1 MSEMFKKVLI
11 ANRGE
16 IAVQIIR
23 ALHEMNIQAV
33 AVYSTAD
40 KDSMFVK
47 LADES
52 VCIGGPQPGESY
64 LNMAAII
71 DAAILTNSDAIHP
84 GYGFLSENAE
94 FAELCEKCA
103 IKFIGPSSKVIDLMG
118 NKSHAKAAMQKSGV
132 PTIPGSNG
140 DLADL
145 DAALQLADKIGYPIM
160 LKAAAG
166 GGGKGIR
173 ECNNAE
179 ELKNIFNTT
188 KREARVSYNDDTL
201 YMEKDLSNAKHIEM
215 QVIADQH
222 GNVVYFPERDCSL
235 QRNHQKIIEETPC
248 LEVSSEQRDYLGQ
261 LVAKATR
268 EIGYENTGTFE
279 FLLDEQTKHFYFM
292 EMNTRLQVEHTIS
305 EEVAGVQLIKA
316 QIQVAAGEDL
326 PFTQNDINVDSYAME
341 CRINAEDPAHG
352 FLPAPGKLQRVN
364 FPFGTQ
370 GVRIDSGVEE
380 GDTISPFYDSMIAK
394 IIVHMPDKHQAV
406 VKMQR
411 VINEFTVDGVKT
423 NRQFLQD
430 LLKDQHFN
438 ASDFNNLY
446 IEKSFLK
453 EWLKKIEK

>member
-23 ALHEMNIQAV
+23 ALHEMNIKAV

-52 VCIGGPQPGESY
+52 VCIGGPQPNESY
-64 LNMAAII
+64 LNMAAVI
-71 DAAILTNSDAIHP
+71 DAAILTNSEAIHP

-94 FAELCEKCA
+94 FAELCEKCS

-118 NKSHAKAAMQKSGV
+118 NKSHAKAAMKNSGV
-132 PTIPGSNG
+132 PTIPGSDG
-140 DLADL
+140 AIESLDEALKLADE
-145 DAALQLADKIGYPIM
+145 IGYPVM

-173 ECNNAE
+173 ECDDPE
-179 ELKNIFNTT
+179 SLKEIFTTT
-188 KREARVSYNDDTL
+188 KREARISYGDDSL
-201 YMEKDLSNAKHIEM
+201 YMEKDLSDAKHIEM
-215 QVIADQH
+215 QVIADQK
-222 GNVVYFPERDCSL
+222 GNVIYFPERDCSL
-235 QRNHQKIIEETPC
+235 QRGHQKIIEETPC
-248 LEVSSEQRDYLGQ
+248 IEVSQDQRDYLGQ
-261 LVAKATR
+261 LVAKATK

-279 FLLDEQTKHFYFM
+279 FLLDEKTNNFYFM
-292 EMNTRLQVEHTIS
+292 EMNTRLQVEHTVT

-316 QIQVAAGEDL
+316 QIQVAAGEEL
-326 PFTQNDINVDSYAME
+326 PFTQEDVQVNSYAIE

-352 FLPAPGKLQRVN
+352 FLPAPGKLKNVS
-364 FPFGTQ
+364 FPFGTK
-370 GVRIDSGVEE
+370 GVRIDSGVES

-394 IIVHMPDKHQAV
+394 IIVHMPDKPQAV
-406 VKMQR
+406 VKMKR
-411 VINEFTVDGVKT
+411 VINEFKVDGVKT
-423 NRQFLQD
+423 NRQFLND
-430 LLKDQHFN
+430 LLQDKHFN
-438 ASDFNNLY
+438 DSDFNNLY

-453 EWLKKIEK
+453 EWLKNVEE

>member
-23 ALHEMNIQAV
+23 ALHEMDIKAV

-52 VCIGGPQPGESY
+52 VCIGGPQPNESY
-64 LNMAAII
+64 LNMAAVI
-71 DAAILTNSDAIHP
+71 DAAILTGSEAIHP

-94 FAELCEKCA
+94 FAELCEKCS

-118 NKSHAKAAMQKSGV
+118 NKSHAKAAMKNSGV
-132 PTIPGSNG
+132 PTIPGSDG
-140 DLADL
+140 SIDSLDDALKLADE
-145 DAALQLADKIGYPIM
+145 IGYPVM

-173 ECNNAE
+173 ECDDE
-179 ELKNIFNTT
+179 EALKEIFNTT
-188 KREARVSYNDDTL
+188 KREARISYNDDSL
-201 YMEKDLSNAKHIEM
+201 YMEKDLSDAKHIEM
-215 QVIADQH
+215 QVIADQK

-235 QRNHQKIIEETPC
+235 QRGHQKIIEETPC
-248 LEVSSEQRDYLGQ
+248 MEVSQTQRDYLGK
-261 LVAKATR
+261 LVAKATK

-279 FLLDEQTKHFYFM
+279 FLLDEKTNNFYFM
-292 EMNTRLQVEHTIS
+292 EMNTRLQVEHTVS

-316 QIQVAAGEDL
+316 QIQVAAGEEL
-326 PFTQNDINVDSYAME
+326 PFTQDDIKVDSYAIE

-352 FLPAPGKLQRVN
+352 FLPAPGTLRKVN
-364 FPFGTQ
+364 FPFGTK
-370 GVRIDSGVEE
+370 GVRIDSGVEQ

-394 IIVHMPDKHQAV
+394 IIVHGENRFEALM
-406 VKMQR
+406 KMQR
-411 VINEFTVDGVKT
+411 ALYELEIDGVVT
-423 NRQFLQD
+423 NADFQLD
-430 LLKDQHFN
+430 LI
-438 ASDFNNLY
+438 SDRSVIAGDY
-446 IEKSFLK
+446 DTSFLM
-453 EWLKKIEK
+453 ETFLPDYQNREE